1 MSVTSGF
8 MGEYTIACIFTSFS
22 SFMVSLLYRYSGW
35 PVSTVGWA
43 CADGLAMGLTSV
55 IAVAGMAHVG
65 TRNDTRGFKAILAG
79 AAAGTLLAL
88 LMKLRP
94 SLEVIALGVPSLTA
108 RMAIEYT
115 DHQAAKE
122 LARAERLPNSKRAA
136 MSKAFRSRED
146 GDREELHVQA

>member
-1 MSVTSGF
+1 MDTESCRSLPHPTHPAHRLPSGPPF
-8 MGEYTIACIFTSFS
+8 
-22 SFMVSLLYRYSGW
+22 
-35 PVSTVGWA
+35 PP
-43 CADGLAMGLTSV
+43 
-55 IAVAGMAHVG
+55 
-65 TRNDTRGFKAILAG
+65 
-79 AAAGTLLAL
+79 LLAL